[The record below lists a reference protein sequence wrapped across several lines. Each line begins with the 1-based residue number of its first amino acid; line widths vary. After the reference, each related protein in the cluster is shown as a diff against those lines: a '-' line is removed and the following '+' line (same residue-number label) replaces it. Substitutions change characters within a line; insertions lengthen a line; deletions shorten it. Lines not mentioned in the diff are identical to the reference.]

1 MKNNKW
7 MPNVLTVSLPT
18 MIVCLALALSGRSAV
33 AEEHDTGFCSN
44 RTLFGDYGMQIE
56 GTFLAPNWPLR
67 TAAMVHFDGR
77 GNMTSKSYVVLNGT
91 PQTQDWRQDDPGTYT
106 VNSDCTVSAT
116 FLGSIPAHFVVV
128 NNGKDFRGVVDGDA
142 IEFVGSRVN

>member
-1 MKNNKW
+1 MS
-7 MPNVLTVSLPT
+7 NVLTVSLST
-18 MIVCLALALSGRSAV
+18 MIACVVLALGGASAV
-33 AEEHDTGFCSN
+33 AEGPGTGSCSN

-67 TAAMVHFDGR
+67 TTAMVHFDGR

-116 FLGSIPAHFVVV
+116 FLGVIPAHFVVV

-142 IEFVGSRVN
+142 ITFVGSRVN

>member
-1 MKNNKW
+1 MKNNW
-7 MPNVLTVSLPT
+7 MSKMSTVSLSM
-18 MIVCLALALSGRSAV
+18 MIVFVVLALGTSAV
-33 AEEHDTGFCSN
+33 AEGPGTGPCSN
-44 RTLFGDYGMQIE
+44 RMLFGDYGMQIE

-77 GNMTSKSYVVLNGT
+77 GNMSSKSWVVLNGT
-91 PQTQDWRQDDPGTYT
+91 PQTQDWRQDGPGTYT

-116 FLGSIPAHFVVV
+116 FLGVIPAHFVVV

-142 IEFVGSRVN
+142 ITFVGSRVN

>member
-1 MKNNKW
+1 MKNNW
-7 MPNVLTVSLPT
+7 MSKMSTVSLSM
-18 MIVCLALALSGRSAV
+18 MIVFVVLALGTSAV
-33 AEEHDTGFCSN
+33 AEGPGTGPCSN

-77 GNMTSKSYVVLNGT
+77 GNMSSKSWVVLNGT
-91 PQTQDWRQDDPGTYT
+91 PQTQDWRQDGPGTYT

-116 FLGSIPAHFVVV
+116 FLGVIPAHFVVV

-142 IEFVGSRVN
+142 ITFVGSRVN